1 MNSFYYIPYQLVAAS
16 SESPDSYVDELS
28 AASLKVFEP
37 LVPPLHGGW
46 ENARY
51 CTWP

>member
-1 MNSFYYIPYQLVAAS
+1 MNSYYYIPYQLVAAS
-16 SESPDSYVDELS
+16 SQSGNTIVDELS
-28 AASLKVFEP
+28 SQSLKVFEP
-37 LVPPLHGGW
+37 LIPSPHGGW